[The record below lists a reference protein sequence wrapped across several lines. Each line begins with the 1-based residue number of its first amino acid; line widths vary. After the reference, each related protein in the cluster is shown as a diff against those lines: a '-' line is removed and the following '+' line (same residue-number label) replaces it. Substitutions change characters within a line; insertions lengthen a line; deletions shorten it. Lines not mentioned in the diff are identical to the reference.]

1 MSDTQNAHNPKPSNN
16 YSGFS
21 LHLCFIFPFPCM
33 LEVIFF
39 REFSVLLTEE
49 VFLLRRVFVRGVQL
63 KSGPLTKP

>member
-1 MSDTQNAHNPKPSNN
+1 
-16 YSGFS
+16 
-21 LHLCFIFPFPCM
+21 M